1 MSEEQ
6 LKASLEAVKADT
18 ALQEILKVDSDTDS
32 VVAVAK
38 DTGFVISAEDLK
50 KAQVEISE
58 EELEGVAGGMH
69 SLSPD
74 PFNC

>member
-58 EELEGVAGGMH
+58 EKPEGVTGGMH

-74 PFNC
+74 PFNF